1 MCAPRIPIVVPP
13 AFLRKRLRRQ
23 ASVGS
28 FWPCR
33 WPRSPP
39 ASPSSR
45 TSPRTKIRSWPSSA
59 SRGAAESA
67 SWAASSRWRELHG
80 RCSPRASSRRS
91 DRPTPR
97 RPRQPSRS
105 IRSHPQ
111 TPPRVPPRPLAT
123 APMRAWPSRA
133 PSLWRMI
140 APARRVLSLIT
151 VEPATR
157 LGARASRLSQLSHR
171 LQPRWRHSQ
180 DQSCNL
186 SWNLLG
192 MVRARR
198 IRWRATAST
207 AAARCGP
214 TIASAAPAAPR
225 SRDHSL
231 SVSVG

>member
-111 TPPRVPPRPLAT
+111 TPPRPLAT

-214 TIASAAPAAPR
+214 TTASAAPAAPR